1 MRIQCLT
8 HVPFEGPA
16 GVADWAQARGHDIEL
31 APLHAGAVPP
41 GPATYDWLVVM
52 GGPMGVADE
61 EVFPWLVPEKQ
72 AIRDAVGAGKTVVGI
87 CLGAQLIAEALGG
100 RVYRNTQREIGW
112 MPIELT
118 PEGLESPLVGFL
130 PQSLQVFHWH
140 GDTFDVPPGAVHLA
154 RSGAC
159 PHQAF
164 LYDGRVLG
172 LQFHLESTPTS
183 VRDLVN
189 QCAAE
194 LRPGPFVQSAERI
207 LSAGPEDYGRIN
219 GALFGVLDRLAGV

>member
-1 MRIQCLT
+1 
-8 HVPFEGPA
+8 
-16 GVADWAQARGHDIEL
+16 
-31 APLHAGAVPP
+31 
-41 GPATYDWLVVM
+41 
-52 GGPMGVADE
+52 MGVADE
-61 EVFPWLVPEKQ
+61 DALPWLAPEKQ

-100 RVYRNTQREIGW
+100 RVYRNSHREIGW
-112 MPIELT
+112 MPVELT

-140 GDTFDVPPGAVHLA
+140 GDTFDLPPGAIHLA

-164 LYDGRVLG
+164 VYGGRVLG

-183 VRDLVN
+183 VRDLVTH
-189 QCAAE
+189 CAEE
-194 LRPGPFVQSAERI
+194 LRPGPFVQSAERM

-219 GALFGVLDRLAGV
+219 GALFGVLDRLARA